1 LCAFPVLSSKRL
13 KDYKKEKKLRG
24 EGCEDIVELHKDC
37 TFVRQI
43 YVYD

>member
-1 LCAFPVLSSKRL
+1 MISSKKL
-13 KDYKKEKKLRG
+13 KVDKKEKKLRG

>member
-1 LCAFPVLSSKRL
+1 MISSKNL
-13 KDYKKEKKLRG
+13 KADKKKKKLRS
-24 EGCEDIVELHKDC
+24 EGGEDIVELHKDC